1 MTWIKF
7 ISWLTGLYA
16 LYYLLNITWDL
27 LRAKQNSEKETVP
40 ELHFEETVAPRQV
53 APAAPEDKSP
63 VPPKKGDTAIA
74 ASAYGGVPV
83 KDLFQLARLELIA
96 YNQSVTF

>member
-16 LYYLLNITWDL
+16 FYYLLNIGWDL
-27 LRAKQNSEKETVP
+27 LRRKPAGGQEAAP
-40 ELHFEETVAPRQV
+40 ELHFEETVPTRQA
-53 APAAPEDKSP
+53 APATQEEKTPQAPGKIPAE
-63 VPPKKGDTAIA
+63 VAV
-74 ASAYGGVPV
+74 SAYGGVPV

>member
-16 LYYLLNITWDL
+16 FYYLLNIGWDV
-27 LRAKQNSEKETVP
+27 LRGKPAGGKDSAP
-40 ELHFEETVAPRQV
+40 ELHFEEAVATRQV
-53 APAAPEDKSP
+53 SQATPEEKTPAIQKQGPAE
-63 VPPKKGDTAIA
+63 VAV
-74 ASAYGGVPV
+74 SAYGGVPV

>member
-7 ISWLTGLYA
+7 ISWLTGLY
-16 LYYLLNITWDL
+16 LFYYALNIAWDL
-27 LRAKQNSEKETVP
+27 LRSKQAGGKEAAP
-40 ELHFEETVAPRQV
+40 ELHFEEAVAPQMV
-53 APAAPEDKSP
+53 TPAATEDKSP
-63 VPPKKGDTAIA
+63 TPPKKGNTDVA
-74 ASAYGGVPV
+74 ASAFGGVPV

>member
-7 ISWLTGLYA
+7 ISWLTGLYVF
-16 LYYLLNITWDL
+16 YYVLNIAWDL
-27 LRAKQNSEKETVP
+27 LRSKQTGDKETGP
-40 ELHFEETVAPRQV
+40 ELHFEEAVAPRLV
-53 APAAPEDKSP
+53 APAATDDKSP
-63 VPPKKGDTAIA
+63 APPKKGTTEVA

-83 KDLFQLARLELIA
+83 RDLFQLARLELIA

>member
-16 LYYLLNITWDL
+16 FYYLLNIGWDL
-27 LRAKQNSEKETVP
+27 LRRKPSGGKESAP
-40 ELHFEETVAPRQV
+40 ELHFEEALATRQV
-53 APAAPEDKSP
+53 GPAVPEDKAP
-63 VPPKKGDTAIA
+63 VSPPKGNAEVATTAH
-74 ASAYGGVPV
+74 GGVPV

>member
-16 LYYLLNITWDL
+16 FYYFLNIAWDL
-27 LRAKQNSEKETVP
+27 LRNKKKGGNDVGP
-40 ELHFEETVAPRQV
+40 ELHFEEATAPLQV
-53 APAAPEDKSP
+53 VPEAQEEKK
-63 VPPKKGDTAIA
+63 VETPKKGSNEAA
-74 ASAYGGVPV
+74 ASALGGVRV
-83 KDLFQLARLELIA
+83 KDLFQLAKLELIA

>member
-7 ISWLTGLYA
+7 ISWLTGLYFF
-16 LYYLLNITWDL
+16 YYVLNMAWDL
-27 LRAKQNSEKETVP
+27 MRSRHAGTKEAAP
-40 ELHFEETVAPRQV
+40 ELHFEEAVAPTLV
-53 APAAPEDKSP
+53 APAALENKSALP
-63 VPPKKGDTAIA
+63 TKKSTTDVA
-74 ASAYGGVPV
+74 ASALGGVNV

>member
-16 LYYLLNITWDL
+16 CYYVLNIAWDL
-27 LRAKQNSEKETVP
+27 LRGTKTAEIEMGP
-40 ELHFEETVAPRQV
+40 ELHFEETVAPRHV
-53 APAAPEDKSP
+53 APAAPEDKSTA
-63 VPPKKGDTAIA
+63 PPKKSTTEVA

>member
-16 LYYLLNITWDL
+16 FYYLLNIGWDL
-27 LRAKQNSEKETVP
+27 LRRKPAGGMDSAP
-40 ELHFEETVAPRQV
+40 ELHFEETVATRQMSE
-53 APAAPEDKSP
+53 ATPEEKTPA
-63 VPPKKGDTAIA
+63 VHKKDPAEVA